1 MVKTSIFGTR
11 LFFHASINKIKLNK
25 LRMPHIVVN
34 QQVDLLEFSKH
45 FSPYFQKSPLIRISN
60 IYVESNGLSALLPVV
75 VIDELHQEFFIQ
87 ISTSPK
93 KTTIRLLPLTDPQK
107 TDSVKKSLSLV
118 YFQMKKF
125 DSSLVVTK
133 SNLCEYIKTEI
144 SS

>member
-1 MVKTSIFGTR
+1 
-11 LFFHASINKIKLNK
+11 
-25 LRMPHIVVN
+25 MPHIVLN
-34 QQVDLLEFSKH
+34 QQVDLLEFSKF
-45 FSPYFQKSPLIRISN
+45 FSPYFQKSPLIRISS
-60 IYVESNGLSALLPVV
+60 IYVENSGLTALLPAV
-75 VIDELHQEFFIQ
+75 VIDKLHQEFFIQ

-133 SNLCEYIKTEI
+133 SNLWESIKTEI

>member
-1 MVKTSIFGTR
+1 
-11 LFFHASINKIKLNK
+11 
-25 LRMPHIVVN
+25 MPHIVVN

-133 SNLCEYIKTEI
+133 SNLWAYIKTEI

>member
-1 MVKTSIFGTR
+1 MVKPYVFGTR
-11 LFFHASINKIKLNK
+11 LFFHSSINKIKLNE
-25 LRMPHIVVN
+25 LQMPHIVLNQHVN
-34 QQVDLLEFSKH
+34 LLEFSKY
-45 FSPYFQKSPLIRISN
+45 FSSYFQKSPLIRISN
-60 IYVESNGLSALLPVV
+60 IYVDSNGLSALLPVV

-107 TDSVKKSLSLV
+107 TDSVKRSLSLV

-133 SNLCEYIKTEI
+133 SNLWDSIKTEI
-144 SS
+144 LS

>member
-1 MVKTSIFGTR
+1 
-11 LFFHASINKIKLNK
+11 
-25 LRMPHIVVN
+25 MPHIVVN
-34 QQVDLLEFSKH
+34 QQVDLLEFSNY

-60 IYVESNGLSALLPVV
+60 IYVDSNGLSALLPVV

-118 YFQMKKF
+118 YLQLKKF

-133 SNLCEYIKTEI
+133 SNLWESIKTEI